1 MTPSI
6 PVETEEL
13 RKMRRNDEEQ
23 LQRSI
28 ASYLKIAAPKA
39 MWFAVPNGEHRSKA
53 TGGRLKAM
61 GVRAGVPDLC
71 FIVSRWRVAF
81 MELKVAGGRMSKP
94 QEAFAAYCEEN
105 MIPHAVVTS
114 LDQAI
119 EIFKGWGI
127 VR

>member
-1 MTPSI
+1 MTSPSM
-6 PVETEEL
+6 EKE
-13 RKMRRNDEEQ
+13 RGAEEQ

-39 MWFAVPNGEHRSKA
+39 MWFHVPNGEHRSKA

-61 GVRAGVPDLC
+61 GVRPGVPDLC
-71 FIVSRWRVAF
+71 FILRRGYAGF
-81 MELKVAGGRMSKP
+81 MELKAAGGKLSKP
-94 QEAFAAYCEEN
+94 QAEFEAYCKDN
-105 MIPHAVVTS
+105 LIPHAVVTS

-127 VR
+127 VK